1 MTKVE
6 DEGGVCG
13 TKHSGGVEL
22 PGQSRNPF
30 TEDADD
36 PIDPVD
42 DGEEE
47 DELPAESRISKIFS
61 ENTTKTVIILIL
73 VNLFMQPLF
82 MMETYITGETS
93 FRAGLAT
100 LRDVYLR
107 FGLGS
112 EFDLCYEEYISY
124 HEDLFT
130 PLARIEVPGKPVW
143 HQGDAISEMRL
154 SEYETEVESI
164 SDNEQMLVFVSYR
177 KFEEA

>member
-22 PGQSRNPF
+22 PVQSRNPF

-82 MMETYITGETS
+82 MMETFPLCLRYRNVEPMNRTS
-93 FRAGLAT
+93 LVTPTRSE
-100 LRDVYLR
+100 
-107 FGLGS
+107 LG
-112 EFDLCYEEYISY
+112 FQKC
-124 HEDLFT
+124 
-130 PLARIEVPGKPVW
+130 
-143 HQGDAISEMRL
+143 
-154 SEYETEVESI
+154 
-164 SDNEQMLVFVSYR
+164 MLVLKICRTFGSP
-177 KFEEA
+177 